1 MNVLPATALSEPKLT
16 GYLESWGRPDDT
28 AVLDVVVDGGGS
40 APWHCLMTSEEP
52 GYGFVDD
59 DTCGLHA
66 PSCRIIPVAAW
77 AERY

>member
-28 AVLDVVVDGGGS
+28 AVLDVDVECGGKWG
-40 APWHCLMTSEEP
+40 AAWHRLVTSEEP

-59 DTCGLHA
+59 YTCGLHA
-66 PSCRIIPVAAW
+66 PSCWTNPAA
-77 AERY
+77 A